1 LSSLSSLR
9 RLLAPLTIAVV
20 GANESLG
27 MSNNAV
33 RPMLAAGRT
42 VHLVN
47 PKREELYGQTA
58 FPSLTAIGEPVDA
71 VLGLVN
77 AARAVDLVAEA
88 GAPGCGGVVVT
99 AAGFGEGG
107 PEGEAL
113 QRQLVDAAVSGG
125 IAVVGPNC
133 AGLRNVPLGA
143 NLFTGGPLD
152 LEVGGVAV
160 VSQSGFLV
168 RAAMAAARDRQLGVS
183 IAVSSG
189 NEAVCDLADYV
200 QVLATDEGTS
210 VICLVIETIRR
221 PDEFFAA
228 VAAARAAGKSV
239 VALKLG
245 RGNRARRIIASH
257 TGAIADDAWV
267 YDVAFAD
274 HGIVSVADIDHL
286 LDAALL
292 FAQVPP
298 TRRPEPIRRIG
309 IITTSGGVAAL
320 ATDIADRVDAP
331 VPPLDE
337 LEAWVR
343 ERVPGD
349 TVNPLDL
356 TGFVMTDR
364 ALTEEL
370 FERYADAVDLLVLAW
385 WTGEQDEGWASL
397 LLEPFAAV
405 AGRHHVPFVVS
416 PVESTSV
423 GSWVAAWRKQD
434 VHFAR
439 GIESIYRAVAAH
451 NVEALAPERPPPGAK
466 RGGPAPSGRPSLVPS
481 DVGPMVPFSE
491 AMGLLTDV
499 GIAVADHVLVRP
511 ADEVPDLRHLG
522 DSVVVKLAD
531 VPHRTEL
538 GAVSVGVPIEDVA
551 DEVSRLRAVAEQHHV
566 PADVV
571 VQAMVH
577 GVGEAFGGLLCTAS
591 LGPVL
596 LFGRGGVQVE
606 TDGGVRGRML
616 PTTASGISSLVDDV
630 AGAHVFERLRGQAAW
645 PTGPLETVVAS
656 LVELWQRHGAWL
668 DSVDLNPLIVTPD
681 GPVAVDVLLIATDPE
696 GSS

>member
-1 LSSLSSLR
+1 LTAPSALR
-9 RLLAPLTIAVV
+9 RLLAPSTIAIV

-33 RPMLAAGRT
+33 RPMLAAGRA

-47 PKREELYGQTA
+47 PKRDELYGQA
-58 FPSLTAIGEPVDA
+58 VFPALTAIGAPVDA

-77 AARAVDLVAEA
+77 ASRAVDLVEEA
-88 GAPGCGGVVVT
+88 AAAGCGGVVVT

-107 PEGEAL
+107 ADGEAL
-113 QRQLVDAAVSGG
+113 QRRLVDAATAGG
-125 IAVVGPNC
+125 VAVIGPNC
-133 AGLRNVPLGA
+133 AGFRNVPLGA

-152 LEVGGVAV
+152 LTAGGVAV

-189 NEAVCDLADYV
+189 NEAVCDRADYV
-200 QVLATDEGTS
+200 EVLAGDEATR

-221 PDEFFAA
+221 PAEFFAS
-228 VAAARAAGKSV
+228 VAAARAAGKAV

-245 RGNRARRIIASH
+245 RSNRARRIIASH

-274 HGIVSVADIDHL
+274 HGIVSVADVDHL

-292 FAQVPP
+292 LAQVAT
-298 TRRPEPIRRIG
+298 TRRSEPIQRIG

-320 ATDIADRVDAP
+320 ATDIADRTDAP

-337 LEAWVR
+337 LEPWVR

-385 WTGEQDEGWASL
+385 WTGDQDEGWASL

-405 AGRHHVPFVVS
+405 AERHEVPFVVS

-423 GSWVAAWRKQD
+423 GVWVDDWRKQG

-439 GIESIYRAVAAH
+439 GIESVYRAVAAH
-451 NVEALAPERPPPGAK
+451 NLDAAAPGPPQTVKRDRGSGTDRPA
-466 RGGPAPSGRPSLVPS
+466 LVPS
-481 DVGPMVPFSE
+481 EAGPLVSFAD
-491 AMGLLTDV
+491 AMGMLAEV
-499 GIAVADHVLVRP
+499 GITVADYVVIRP
-511 ADEVPDLRHLG
+511 EDEVPLLQHLG
-522 DSVVVKLAD
+522 DEVVVKLAD

-538 GAVSVGVPIEDVA
+538 GAVSVGVAIEDVPA
-551 DEVSRLRAVAEQHHV
+551 EVTRLRVTAAQHHA
-566 PADVV
+566 PATVV
-571 VQAMVH
+571 VQAMVR
-577 GVGEAFGGLLCTAS
+577 GMGEAFGGLLCTAA

-606 TDGGVRGRML
+606 TQGGVRGRML
-616 PTTASGISSLVDDV
+616 PTSSSRLASQVDDV
-630 AGAHVFERLRGQAAW
+630 AGAHVFERLRGQTAW
-645 PTGPLETVVAS
+645 PPAPLERAVAS
-656 LVELWQRHGAWL
+656 LVDLWQRHGTWL
-668 DSVDLNPLIVTPD
+668 DSVDLNPLIVTAD
-681 GPVAVDVLLIATDPE
+681 GPVAVDVLLIATEPE